1 MVQISEQEIILSL
14 TKRIEL
20 LEAKIDVLSRQ
31 LSQVY
36 GRSPRDMNPDFNTP
50 L

>member
-31 LSQVY
+31 
-36 GRSPRDMNPDFNTP
+36 
-50 L
+50 